1 MFFSP
6 RFQFLA
12 RNISLAC
19 AKNVNAR
26 SILVDSPPNDPDN
39 KNNATTAPRSL
50 EEEGNIEKHQRSL
63 PPSIVSNFSLPG
75 AASLRSLTAAIFSHP
90 PQVSQGGGHEE
101 ATFPRARE
109 PRVAQLYG
117 FPGHKTSRIRETLVC
132 RGAKPFATNFLA
144 SPSCPR
150 ASFTISSFLA
160 TNLRG
165 GQRSNQ
171 RSDSRKK
178 RRNVQD
184 SFVVSKCSAREEES

>member
-63 PPSIVSNFSLPG
+63 PPSIVSNFSLG

>member
-63 PPSIVSNFSLPG
+63 PPFIVSNFSSPG

-90 PQVSQGGGHEE
+90 PPS
-101 ATFPRARE
+101 
-109 PRVAQLYG
+109 
-117 FPGHKTSRIRETLVC
+117 
-132 RGAKPFATNFLA
+132 FAGRR
-144 SPSCPR
+144 P
-150 ASFTISSFLA
+150 
-160 TNLRG
+160 RG
-165 GQRSNQ
+165 GNFSTGERAASGTII
-171 RSDSRKK
+171 R
-178 RRNVQD
+178 
-184 SFVVSKCSAREEES
+184 FPWP

>member
-1 MFFSP
+1 MRAQFSSILRQTIP
-6 RFQFLA
+6 TIKTTQQRRLVPSRRKETS
-12 RNISLAC
+12 RNI
-19 AKNVNAR
+19 
-26 SILVDSPPNDPDN
+26 NDP
-39 KNNATTAPRSL
+39 
-50 EEEGNIEKHQRSL
+50 SL
-63 PPSIVSNFSLPG
+63 PPSIVSNFSSPG

-144 SPSCPR
+144 SPSCPC

-160 TNLRG
+160 TNLRRG
-165 GQRSNQ
+165 ESSQ

>member
-63 PPSIVSNFSLPG
+63 PSSLYRFQLLLAWCGFFAVFNRRDIFPPTPSFAGRRPRGGNFSTG
-75 AASLRSLTAAIFSHP
+75 ERAASGTIIR
-90 PQVSQGGGHEE
+90 
-101 ATFPRARE
+101 FPW
-109 PRVAQLYG
+109 P
-117 FPGHKTSRIRETLVC
+117 
-132 RGAKPFATNFLA
+132 
-144 SPSCPR
+144 
-150 ASFTISSFLA
+150 
-160 TNLRG
+160 
-165 GQRSNQ
+165 
-171 RSDSRKK
+171 
-178 RRNVQD
+178 
-184 SFVVSKCSAREEES
+184 